1 MVKVLNREGIQRMVG
16 RGSGSGGSGGSSGGG
31 GGSSDI
37 SRYAYEAGKLSENS
51 EDWNKIL
58 RKDIADT
65 AREVITFAKGLIATL
80 KSYFNGGIE
89 VTGGTKTDTLNVTQ
103 DATVGRD
110 LGVQRNVA
118 IGGNATVTGNVAAA
132 QLIANLLKTPGFQ
145 EAIGMIGLGFGVT
158 TDSQGRATLQTDD
171 LLVLGRMIVNSLNIR
186 EVSYIGG
193 TYLLTPAG
201 STVAKVQNLYASG
214 TQSYS
219 WNWSTS
225 GSGTVVGYRV
235 LWKADDGT
243 TGTMNYWHQGD
254 QAFCQTFNI
263 TEPGNYT
270 QASNQ
275 RYWRLVCRV
284 GQWTDENG
292 DVWHFADLANIA
304 TVYLRTSGGSTI
316 YNVNGGTSFAGYENA
331 NGSVPQAEDKVVC
344 LGSQADTTR
353 QGAVQITAEG
363 TASIGI
369 YDGIGDYR
377 PLTNYEIH
385 YFSKEAVRM
394 NASRFRWTTT
404 DGQSHTPSVYMGAWT
419 TGAVSVY
426 GYEWS
431 YNGANWRCIIP
442 VGQST
447 IEAPGTTAAYW
458 EKNQGPQGP
467 QGNQGP
473 QGPQGNDGQTV
484 YTAQVFKAASSQPS
498 APSGSSVP
506 PSGWLL
512 NPPLPV
518 LSVSSAAGQNGG
530 FSVAGGAHEGWRV
543 AYGLN
548 QNNRFV
554 SDLVSF
560 STTQDNQTI
569 TIEIEASSEANYDYI
584 FVGDLDVN
592 VTSRP
597 SSTPANAVSGTGK
610 MRVVLTVPT
619 PGSHFITV
627 AFTKD
632 SSSQANEDCAWYR
645 FIPSAQIWISTGKV
659 VDGTLQGSWSTPVE
673 WNSPNEE
680 TYAQIIATNQRIS
693 QSINRGYRNYILNPK
708 ATDAAI
714 GVGTMSQVSD
724 PVMGNVMNVYN
735 ANNGDFQL
743 SCQFDDDNRADLTG
757 MVVTCY
763 AVVKPKTINTS
774 YGVGNLCFGIWST
787 GSYEK
792 AGLLGI
798 TSLSEG
804 VVSQVSSSES
814 GATVGLTPIGSGWYL
829 CWASFN
835 AGSIFSQVKNN
846 AGINSVNGS
855 RWLVYGYGIVVG
867 GTCPSLEAILTNTGL
882 RSTGIDITDGLID
895 LRADKV
901 KFSNSNGTVSGKVYI
916 DPTYGT
922 IHATD
927 GDFSGKITA
936 NSGTIGGFT
945 IDPNRLYNSNWNAG
959 IDINYDGKTVKI
971 GKNAQGESFGED
983 AIIRA
988 ENTKVLVDG
997 HNTALYLNASGA
1009 TYNYAFYGSGN
1020 GVLNGFMQ
1028 GYKVHAL
1035 TLIGAATYLNLNNG
1049 QVQAIASV
1057 GTDSDKIVYLPTLQN
1072 CRNTL
1077 GISVNDNTVN
1087 FSCCITIINQSAI
1100 QDTIYNRDNVYVRG
1114 GSHGYTD
1121 EITNLATRPVVLAQG
1136 NPKSLNITNCT
1147 TCYVVIT
1154 YINKRFIANYITTTW

>member
-1 MVKVLNREGIQRMVG
+1 MVKVLNREAIQRMNG
-16 RGSGSGGSGGSSGGG
+16 RGAGSVGSGGSSSGGG
-31 GGSSDI
+31 GGSDI

-110 LGVQRNVA
+110 LGVQRNVT
-118 IGGNATVTGNVAAA
+118 IGGNTTVTGSVAAA

-145 EAIGMIGLGFGVT
+145 EAVGMIGLGFGVT

-186 EVSYIGG
+186 EVTYIGG

-201 STVAKVQNLYASG
+201 STVAKVQNLYTTG

-219 WNWSTS
+219 WNWSTI

-284 GQWTDENG
+284 GQWTDDNG
-292 DVWHFADLANIA
+292 DVWHFADLANTD

-369 YDGIGDYR
+369 YDGILDYR

-404 DGQSHTPSVYMGAWT
+404 DGQSHAPSVYMGAWT

-447 IEAPGTTAAYW
+447 TEAPGTTSAYW
-458 EKNQGPQGP
+458 EN
-467 QGNQGP
+467 N
-473 QGPQGNDGQTV
+473 QGNDGQTV

-512 NPPLPV
+512 NPPMPV
-518 LSVSSAAGQNGG
+518 LTVSSAAGKNGG

-543 AYGLN
+543 AYGLS
-548 QNNRFV
+548 QGNRFV

-560 STTQDNQTI
+560 STTQANQTI

-619 PGSHFITV
+619 PGSHFVTV

-645 FIPSAQIWISTGKV
+645 FIPSAQIWVSTGKV
-659 VDGTLQGSWSTPVE
+659 VDGALQGSWSTPVE

-743 SCQFDDDNRADLTG
+743 SCKFDDDNRADLTG
-757 MVVTCY
+757 QVVTCY
-763 AVVKPKTINTS
+763 AVVKPMTINTS
-774 YGVGNLCFGIWST
+774 YGVGNLDFGTWSS

-792 AGLLGI
+792 AGLLYV

-804 VVSQVSSSES
+804 VVSNVGSSES
-814 GATVGLTPIGSGWYL
+814 GAAVGLTPIGNGWYL

-835 AGSIFSQVKNN
+835 AGSIFSQVKDN

-901 KFSNSNGTVSGKVYI
+901 KFSNSNGTVSGKVWI

-927 GDFSGKITA
+927 GDFSGKVTA
-936 NSGTIGGFT
+936 NSGNITGTLGVTGGLEVKNSSNVIKVKINGGIVSTESSPGEITIVDADGFYVKRGNEGFRLTINGFQRWNNSANDGNGGWVNFYGGRYVRT
-945 IDPNRLYNSNWNAG
+945 VTLSTGSTAYNVSLSDDFIIAEPLISNTR
-959 IDINYDGKTVKI
+959 IYLPSSITDIPDGK
-971 GKNAQGESFGED
+971 
-983 AIIRA
+983 IITIV
-988 ENTKVLVDG
+988 NT
-997 HNTALYLNASGA
+997 GA
-1009 TYNYAFYGSGN
+1009 YGLWVNGN
-1020 GVLNGFMQ
+1020 GR
-1028 GYKVHAL
+1028 KV
-1035 TLIGAATYLNLNNG
+1035 
-1049 QVQAIASV
+1049 V
-1057 GTDSDKIVYLPTLQN
+1057 GVSE
-1072 CRNTL
+1072 
-1077 GISVNDNTVN
+1077 
-1087 FSCCITIINQSAI
+1087 
-1100 QDTIYNRDNVYVRG
+1100 YNEV
-1114 GSHGYTD
+1114 
-1121 EITNLATRPVVLAQG
+1121 
-1136 NPKSLNITNCT
+1136 SLNINDRMEFI
-1147 TCYVVIT
+1147 YSSSS
-1154 YINKRFIANYITTTW
+1154 NKWYANFMPKVDNG

>member
-16 RGSGSGGSGGSSGGG
+16 RRTGSVGSGGSSGGG
-31 GGSSDI
+31 GGGSDI

-145 EAIGMIGLGFGVT
+145 EAVGMIGLGFGVT

-201 STVAKVQNLYASG
+201 STVAKVQNLYTTG

-219 WNWSTS
+219 WNWSTI

-284 GQWTDENG
+284 GQWTDDNG
-292 DVWHFADLANIA
+292 DVWHFADLANIS

-369 YDGIGDYR
+369 YDGILDYR
-377 PLTNYEIH
+377 PLANYEIH

-447 IEAPGTTAAYW
+447 IESPGTTAAYW
-458 EKNQGPQGP
+458 EKN
-467 QGNQGP
+467 

-518 LSVSSAAGQNGG
+518 LSVSSSAGQNGG

-543 AYGLN
+543 AYGLS
-548 QNNRFV
+548 QGNRFV

-560 STTQDNQTI
+560 NTTQANQTI
-569 TIEIEASSEANYDYI
+569 TIEIEASSESGYDYI

-619 PGSHFITV
+619 PGSHFVTV

-659 VDGTLQGSWSTPVE
+659 VDGALQGSWSTPVE

-743 SCQFDDDNRADLTG
+743 SCKFDDDNRADLTG
-757 MVVTCY
+757 QVVTCY
-763 AVVKPKTINTS
+763 AVVKPKAINTS

-792 AGLLGI
+792 AGLLGV

-804 VVSQVSSSES
+804 VVSQVLSSES
-814 GATVGLTPIGSGWYL
+814 GAALGLTPIGNGWYVV
-829 CWASFN
+829 WASFN
-835 AGSIFSQVKNN
+835 AGYIFSNVKNN
-846 AGINSVNGS
+846 CGINSVNGS

-901 KFSNSNGTVSGKVYI
+901 KFSNSNGTVSDKVWI

-927 GDFSGKITA
+927 GDFSGKVTA
-936 NSGTIGGFT
+936 NSGNITGTLGVTGGLEVKNSSNVIKVKINGGIVSTESSPGEITIVDAEGFYVKRGSEGFRLTATGGFQRWNSSANNGNGSWVNFYGGRYVRT
-945 IDPNRLYNSNWNAG
+945 MTLTRTSETAYNVTVNDDFIIAKPLVANAVLNLPSSNIPDGKILAVVNAG
-959 IDINYDGKTVKI
+959 GAGIHIKAGSLKIQGAVEYDQVT
-971 GKNAQGESFGED
+971 
-983 AIIRA
+983 
-988 ENTKVLVDG
+988 
-997 HNTALYLNASGA
+997 LN
-1009 TYNYAFYGSGN
+1009 
-1020 GVLNGFMQ
+1020 M
-1028 GYKVHAL
+1028 
-1035 TLIGAATYLNLNNG
+1035 
-1049 QVQAIASV
+1049 
-1057 GTDSDKIVYLPTLQN
+1057 
-1072 CRNTL
+1072 
-1077 GISVNDNTVN
+1077 NDRME
-1087 FSCCITIINQSAI
+1087 F
-1100 QDTIYNRDNVYVRG
+1100 IY
-1114 GSHGYTD
+1114 SS
-1121 EITNLATRPVVLAQG
+1121 
-1136 NPKSLNITNCT
+1136 PKW
-1147 TCYVVIT
+1147 Y
-1154 YINKRFIANYITTTW
+1154 ANYMPKVDNSD